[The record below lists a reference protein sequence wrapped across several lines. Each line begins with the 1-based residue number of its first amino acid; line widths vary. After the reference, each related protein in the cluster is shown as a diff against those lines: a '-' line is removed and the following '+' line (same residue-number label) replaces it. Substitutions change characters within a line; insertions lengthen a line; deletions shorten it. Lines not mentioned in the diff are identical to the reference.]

1 MSKAAKTAA
10 SSSFP
15 VDDMPFEQALQQ
27 LESIVETMEN
37 DELPLEALLSRYEEG
52 SKLAKVCQTRLAA
65 AELKIQQLEK
75 SAGGD
80 LAVRPV
86 SFDASA
92 E

>member
-10 SSSFP
+10 SSSVP

>member
-10 SSSFP
+10 SSSAP

-27 LESIVETMEN
+27 LEAIVETMEN
-37 DELPLEALLSRYEEG
+37 DELTLDVLLSRYEEG
-52 SKLAKVCQTRLAA
+52 SKLAQACQTRLAA

-75 SAGGD
+75 TLGGAQSA
-80 LAVRPV
+80 RPV